1 MLNRLISNFELRFPS
16 VTQDVYKYDGTRY
29 ANELIVTFRDG
40 SKILY
45 NDFENTVRNLPV
57 DSGNMSEK
65 QFRRE
70 FGYRVKRIML
80 EKGVTQDELSEKT
93 GIAQETLSRYI
104 CGKNV
109 PSFYKIDKIAKALD
123 CSVDEFRYI

>member
-1 MLNRLISNFELRFPS
+1 MLDRLISNFELRFPR
-16 VTQDVYKYDGTRY
+16 VAQDVYKYDRTIY
-29 ANELIVTFRDG
+29 ANELLVTLRDG
-40 SKILY
+40 SKIIY
-45 NDFENTVRNLPV
+45 NDYENTVRNLPA
-57 DSGNMSEK
+57 DSSNMSEE
-65 QFRRE
+65 QFKRE
-70 FGYRVKRIML
+70 FGYRVKRIMF
-80 EKGVTQDELSEKT
+80 EKGVTQDDLSEKT

>member
-1 MLNRLISNFELRFPS
+1 MLDRLISNFELRFPS
-16 VTQDVYKYDGTRY
+16 VTQDVYKYDRTKY

-40 SKILY
+40 SKVLY
-45 NDFENTVRNLPV
+45 NDVENTVRYLPA
-57 DSGNMSEK
+57 DSSNMSEK
-65 QFRRE
+65 QFKKE
-70 FGYRVKRIML
+70 FGYRVKRIMI

-104 CGKNV
+104 CGKIV

>member
-1 MLNRLISNFELRFPS
+1 MLNRLISNFELRFPN
-16 VTQDVYKYDGTRY
+16 VTQDVRKYDGTTY
-29 ANELIVTFRDG
+29 SNELIVTFKDG

-45 NDFENTVRNLPV
+45 NDFENTVRNLPA
-57 DSGNMSEK
+57 DSSNMSEK

>member
-1 MLNRLISNFELRFPS
+1 MDRLISNFELRFPS
-16 VTQDVYKYDGTRY
+16 VTQDVRRYDRTRY
-29 ANELIVTFRDG
+29 ANELIVTFKDG

-45 NDFENTVRNLPV
+45 NDFENTVRNLPA
-57 DSGNMSEK
+57 DSSNMSEK

-80 EKGVTQDELSEKT
+80 EKGITQDELSEKT

>member
-1 MLNRLISNFELRFPS
+1 MLDRLISNFELRFPR
-16 VTQDVYKYDGTRY
+16 VAQDVYKYDRTIY
-29 ANELIVTFRDG
+29 ANELLATLRDG
-40 SKILY
+40 SKIIY
-45 NDFENTVRNLPV
+45 NDYENTVRNLPA
-57 DSGNMSEK
+57 DSSNMSEE
-65 QFRRE
+65 QFKRE
-70 FGYRVKRIML
+70 FGYRVKRIMF
-80 EKGVTQDELSEKT
+80 EKGVTQYDLSEKT

>member
-1 MLNRLISNFELRFPS
+1 MLDRLISNFKLRFPS

-45 NDFENTVRNLPV
+45 NDFENTVRYLPT
-57 DSGNMSEK
+57 DSNNMSEK

-70 FGYRVKRIML
+70 FGYRVKLIML
-80 EKGVTQDELSEKT
+80 EKGITQDELSEKT

>member
-1 MLNRLISNFELRFPS
+1 MLDSLISNFELRFPS
-16 VTQDVYKYDGTRY
+16 VTQDVYKYDRTAY
-29 ANELIVTFRDG
+29 SNELIVTFKDG

-45 NDFENTVRNLPV
+45 NDFENTVRYLPA
-57 DSGNMSEK
+57 DSSNMSEK
-65 QFRRE
+65 QFKKE

-80 EKGVTQDELSEKT
+80 EKGITQEELSEKT